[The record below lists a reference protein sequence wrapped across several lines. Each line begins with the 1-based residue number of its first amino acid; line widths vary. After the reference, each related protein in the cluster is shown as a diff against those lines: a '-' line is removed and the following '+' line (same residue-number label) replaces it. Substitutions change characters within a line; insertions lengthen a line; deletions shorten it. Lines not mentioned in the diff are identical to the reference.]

1 MTFSQATDWSASP
14 GACCAHRRALRL
26 GVFALIPPA
35 LGREKCAS
43 MSGDAQ
49 QCAVKCAFFSR
60 EAFNSKNSSPRQKSL
75 WTHFLASILRGLS
88 RVISTQLDLSRVIS
102 TDFIYTRARGQI
114 CAEMSGGLT
123 PATAKRILKPRWL
136 LLSYEDFTQ
145 FI

>member
-1 MTFSQATDWSASP
+1 M
-14 GACCAHRRALRL
+14 RL
-26 GVFALIPPA
+26 GVFALIPHA
-35 LGREKCAS
+35 LSREKCAFT
-43 MSGDAQ
+43 SGDVQ

-88 RVISTQLDLSRVIS
+88 RVIST
-102 TDFIYTRARGQI
+102 DFIYTRARGQI
-114 CAEMSGGLT
+114 CGEMSGGLT